1 MKVGYVRVSTV
12 DQNTGRQEVL
22 MKELGVDK
30 IYVDK
35 QSGKNKERPQLQE
48 MLNFVR
54 EGDTLV
60 VESISRLARNV
71 KDLLEIVDQLKQ
83 KGVVFISKKETID
96 TSTPAGEF
104 MLTVFG
110 ALAQLERSY
119 ILERQAEGIALAK
132 AQGKYN
138 GRPRIDVDES
148 RFIEYYKD
156 YQAGYLTGK
165 GICKKLGISLSTFHR
180 RVKDYEEK
188 YGVNLSDRVKE

>member
-35 QSGKNKERPQLQE
+35 LSGKNKERPQLQE

-71 KDLLEIVDQLKQ
+71 KDLLDIVDQLKE
-83 KGVVFISKKETID
+83 KGVIFISKKETID

-138 GRPRIDVDES
+138 GRPRIDVDEDK
-148 RFIEYYKD
+148 FIEYYKD

-180 RVKDYEEK
+180 RVKDYEKK
-188 YGVNLSDRVKE
+188 YGVNLSDRAKE

>member
-54 EGDTLV
+54 EGDVLV

-165 GICKKLGISLSTFHR
+165 GVCKKLGISLSTFHR
-180 RVKDYEEK
+180 RVKDYEKK

>member
-35 QSGKNKERPQLQE
+35 LSGKNKERPQLQE

-71 KDLLEIVDQLKQ
+71 KDLLDIVDQLKE
-83 KGVVFISKKETID
+83 KGVIFISKKETID

-138 GRPRIDVDES
+138 GRPRIDVDEDK
-148 RFIEYYKD
+148 FIEYYKD

-188 YGVNLSDRVKE
+188 YGVSLSDRAKE

>member
-54 EGDTLV
+54 EGDVLV

-138 GRPRIDVDES
+138 GRPRIEVDES

-188 YGVNLSDRVKE
+188 YGVNLSDKTKE

>member
-30 IYVDK
+30 SYVDK

-54 EGDTLV
+54 EGDVLV

-138 GRPRIDVDES
+138 GRPRIEVDES
-148 RFIEYYKD
+148 RFIECYKD

-180 RVKDYEEK
+180 RVKDYEKK
-188 YGVNLSDRVKE
+188 YGVNLSDKVKE

>member
-54 EGDTLV
+54 EGDVLV

-138 GRPRIDVDES
+138 GRPRIDVDEDK
-148 RFIEYYKD
+148 FIEYYKD

-180 RVKDYEEK
+180 RVKDYEKK
-188 YGVNLSDRVKE
+188 YGVNLSDKVKE

>member
-54 EGDTLV
+54 EGDVLV

-138 GRPRIDVDES
+138 GRPRIEVDES

-180 RVKDYEEK
+180 RVKDYEKK
-188 YGVNLSDRVKE
+188 YGVNLSDRVNE

>member
-54 EGDTLV
+54 EGDVLV

-138 GRPRIDVDES
+138 GRPRIDVDEN

-180 RVKDYEEK
+180 RVKDYEKK

>member
-54 EGDTLV
+54 EGDVLV

-138 GRPRIDVDES
+138 GRPRIEVDEDK
-148 RFIEYYKD
+148 FIEYYKD

-165 GICKKLGISLSTFHR
+165 GLCKKLGISLSTFHR
-180 RVKDYEEK
+180 RVKDYEKK
-188 YGVNLSDRVKE
+188 YGVNLSDKTKE

>member
-54 EGDTLV
+54 EGDVLV

-165 GICKKLGISLSTFHR
+165 GVCKKLGISLSTFHR
-180 RVKDYEEK
+180 RVKDYEKK
-188 YGVNLSDRVKE
+188 YGVDLSDRVKE

>member
-156 YQAGYLTGK
+156 DQAGYLTGK

-188 YGVNLSDRVKE
+188 YGVNLSDRAKE

>member
-188 YGVNLSDRVKE
+188 YGVNISDRAKE

>member
-35 QSGKNKERPQLQE
+35 LSGKNKERPQLQE

-71 KDLLEIVDQLKQ
+71 KDLLDIVDQLKE
-83 KGVVFISKKETID
+83 KGVIFISKKETID

-138 GRPRIDVDES
+138 GRPRIDVDEDK
-148 RFIEYYKD
+148 FIEYYKD

-180 RVKDYEEK
+180 RVKDYEKK
-188 YGVNLSDRVKE
+188 YGVNLSDRTKE

>member
-156 YQAGYLTGK
+156 DQAGYLTGK

>member
-54 EGDTLV
+54 EGDVLV

-71 KDLLEIVDQLKQ
+71 KDLLEIVDQLKE

-138 GRPRIDVDES
+138 GRPRIEVDES

-180 RVKDYEEK
+180 RVKDYEKK
-188 YGVNLSDRVKE
+188 YGVNLSDKTKE

>member
-54 EGDTLV
+54 EGDVLV

-138 GRPRIDVDES
+138 GRPRIEVDES

-180 RVKDYEEK
+180 RVKDYEKK
-188 YGVNLSDRVKE
+188 YGVDLSDRVKE

>member
-138 GRPRIDVDES
+138 GRPRIEVDEN

-165 GICKKLGISLSTFHR
+165 GICKKLGISLTTFHR

>member
-110 ALAQLERSY
+110 AWAQLERSY

-138 GRPRIDVDES
+138 GRPRIEVDEN

>member
-54 EGDTLV
+54 EGDVLV

-138 GRPRIDVDES
+138 GRPRIEVDES

-180 RVKDYEEK
+180 RVKDYEKK
-188 YGVNLSDRVKE
+188 YGVNLSDKTKE

>member
-35 QSGKNKERPQLQE
+35 LSGKNKERPQLQE

-54 EGDTLV
+54 EGDVLV

-138 GRPRIDVDES
+138 GRPRIDVDEDK
-148 RFIEYYKD
+148 FIEYYKD

>member
-71 KDLLEIVDQLKQ
+71 KDLLEIVYQLKQ
-83 KGVVFISKKETID
+83 KGLVFISKKETID

-138 GRPRIDVDES
+138 GRPRIEVDEN

>member
-138 GRPRIDVDES
+138 GRPRIEVDEN

-188 YGVNLSDRVKE
+188 YGVNLSDRAKE

>member
-54 EGDTLV
+54 EGDSLV

-188 YGVNLSDRVKE
+188 YGVNISDRAKE

>member
-138 GRPRIDVDES
+138 GRPRIEVDEN

>member
-138 GRPRIDVDES
+138 GRPRIEVDEN

-188 YGVNLSDRVKE
+188 YGVNLSDKTKE

>member
-138 GRPRIDVDES
+138 GRPRIEVDEN
-148 RFIEYYKD
+148 RFIAYYKD